1 MQDKKYEF
9 NAETAEELTSL
20 LEELTS
26 VGGISSNEEEAA
38 DFVVK
43 KLKEVCDRVD
53 TDKYGNVVGFLN
65 SAFADAKTLMF
76 EAHMDRIGL
85 MVSKICEDG
94 SLKFT
99 SIGGFDERVL
109 PSAEVC
115 IYGTEKIY
123 GIIYSVE
130 KNDDKNPKIEQL
142 RIDTGLSAD
151 EVKEKINI
159 GDMIIVESVF
169 SKLCNT
175 QVSCAAMDNR
185 SGIAAVLKALSNLD
199 KEKLKY
205 NLVILFSVQEELG
218 LHGAYTAAEN
228 LSCDAAV
235 VVDVTHGTTPDTK
248 DETGVFSLGCG
259 AVICRGPNFDYEY
272 SRQLVKTAGR
282 LCIPYAI
289 EVASGPSGTSA
300 WALQISGGGIPSML
314 ISIPLKYMH
323 SNVEVLDTR
332 DVDAVS
338 ALLVAAAEGGVSI
351 D

>member
-1 MQDKKYEF
+1 MQEEKYVF
-9 NAETAEELTSL
+9 NSETADKLTSL
-20 LEELTS
+20 LKELTS

-38 DFVVK
+38 DFVIK
-43 KLKEVCDRVD
+43 KLQEVCDRVD
-53 TDKYGNVVGFLN
+53 IDKYGNVVGFLDSTN
-65 SAFADAKTLMF
+65 TEAKTLML

-94 SLKFT
+94 SIKFA

-123 GIIYSVE
+123 GIIYSAE
-130 KNDDKNPKIEQL
+130 KNNDKNPKIEQL

-159 GDMIIVESVF
+159 GDMILVESVF
-169 SKLCNT
+169 SELCYT
-175 QVSCAAMDNR
+175 QASCAAMDNR
-185 SGIAAVLKALSNLD
+185 SGIAAILNALSSID
-199 KEKLKY
+199 RGKLKY

-228 LSCDAAV
+228 LSCEAAI

-248 DETGVFSLGCG
+248 QETGVFPLGCG
-259 AVICRGPNFDYEY
+259 AVICRGPNFDYKY
-272 SRQLVKTAGR
+272 SKQLINTANH

-314 ISIPLKYMH
+314 VSIPLKYMH
-323 SNVEVLDTR
+323 TNVEVLDIR
-332 DVDAVS
+332 DVDAVA
-338 ALLVAAAEGGVSI
+338 ALLVAAAEGGVCI

>member
-1 MQDKKYEF
+1 MQDEKYVF
-9 NAETAEELTSL
+9 NIETADKITSL
-20 LEELTS
+20 LKELTN

-38 DFVVK
+38 DFVIK
-43 KLKEVCDRVD
+43 KLKEACDRVE
-53 TDKYGNVVGFLN
+53 TDKYGNVVGLLD
-65 SAFADAKTLMF
+65 SAYADAKTLML

-99 SIGGFDERVL
+99 SVGGFDERVL

-115 IYGTEKIY
+115 IYGREKIY

-142 RIDTGLSAD
+142 RIDTSLSAD

-159 GDMIIVESVF
+159 GDMILVESVF
-169 SKLCNT
+169 SELCHT

-185 SGIAAVLKALSNLD
+185 SGIAAILEALSNLD
-199 KEKLKY
+199 RGKLKY

-228 LSCDAAV
+228 LCCDAVV

-248 DETGVFSLGCG
+248 GETGVFPLGCG

-272 SRQLVKTAGR
+272 SKQLINTAEH
-282 LCIPYAI
+282 LCLPYAI

-314 ISIPLKYMH
+314 VSIPLKYMH
-323 SNVEVLDTR
+323 TNVEVLDIR
-332 DVDAVS
+332 DVDAVA
-338 ALLVAAAEGGVSI
+338 ALLEAVAEGGVHL